1 MVEKAPGKREAR
13 KEERREAI
21 LAIAK
26 RVFLDQG
33 YSGASMSAIS
43 AELGGSKGTLWSYF
57 PSKEELFAA
66 VLDDATKE
74 YRGQLA
80 DVLKP
85 GEDLRAAV
93 LQFCRGFIAQVS
105 SPDGLRLHRLIAS
118 EVSRFPEIGDIFY
131 RRAPLPTQQMLAGFL
146 ERAMDAGT
154 LRRADPLFA
163 AARCWP
169 RSTLGVQQHDLG
181 GRNCR
186 RPKRDHEAAQMAEVF
201 LRALAPG
208 PQVGTHS
215 AEPRH
220 PRAGEDQV
228 TRDIGATTRKRR
240 RKGPN
245 LPPSLRAW
253 PWIPACA

>member
-1 MVEKAPGKREAR
+1 MEKIIERPSGKREAR

-66 VLDDATKE
+66 VLDDATKD

-85 GEDLRAAV
+85 GEDVRAAV
-93 LQFCRGFIAQVS
+93 LQFCRGFIAKIS

-131 RRAPLPTQQMLAGFL
+131 RRAPVPTQQLLASFF

-163 AARCWP
+163 ARVLASLC
-169 RSTLGVQQHDLG
+169 LGVQQRMLWGQDLSAAE
-181 GRNCR
+181 
-186 RPKRDHEAAQMAEVF
+186 RDHEAAQMAEVF
-201 LRALAPG
+201 LRAFAP
-208 PQVGTHS
+208 
-215 AEPRH
+215 
-220 PRAGEDQV
+220 D
-228 TRDIGATTRKRR
+228 
-240 RKGPN
+240 
-245 LPPSLRAW
+245 
-253 PWIPACA
+253 

>member
-1 MVEKAPGKREAR
+1 MTKIAEKAPGKREAR

-74 YRGQLA
+74 YRAQLA

-85 GEDLRAAV
+85 GEDVHAAV
-93 LQFCRGFIAQVS
+93 RQFCKGFIAKVS

-118 EVSRFPEIGDIFY
+118 EVARFPEIGEIFY
-131 RRAPLPTQQMLAGFL
+131 RRAPLPTQQMLAAFF

-163 AARCWP
+163 ARVLASLC
-169 RSTLGVQQHDLG
+169 LGVQQRMIWGFALSVAE
-181 GRNCR
+181 
-186 RPKRDHEAAQMAEVF
+186 RDREAAEMADIF
-201 LRALAPG
+201 LRAFAP
-208 PQVGTHS
+208 
-215 AEPRH
+215 
-220 PRAGEDQV
+220 D
-228 TRDIGATTRKRR
+228 
-240 RKGPN
+240 
-245 LPPSLRAW
+245 
-253 PWIPACA
+253 PAD

>member
-1 MVEKAPGKREAR
+1 MEKILDRPSGKREAR

-85 GEDLRAAV
+85 GEDVRAAV
-93 LQFCRGFIAQVS
+93 LQFCRGFIAKIS

-131 RRAPLPTQQMLAGFL
+131 RRAPMPTQQLLAGFL

-163 AARCWP
+163 ARVLASLC
-169 RSTLGVQQHDLG
+169 LGVQQRMIWGQELSAAE
-181 GRNCR
+181 
-186 RPKRDHEAAQMAEVF
+186 RDHEATQMAEVF
-201 LRALAPG
+201 LRAFAP
-208 PQVGTHS
+208 
-215 AEPRH
+215 A
-220 PRAGEDQV
+220 
-228 TRDIGATTRKRR
+228 
-240 RKGPN
+240 
-245 LPPSLRAW
+245 
-253 PWIPACA
+253 

>member
-1 MVEKAPGKREAR
+1 MEKILDRPSGKREAR

-33 YSGASMSAIS
+33 YFGASMSAIS

-85 GEDLRAAV
+85 GEDVRAAV
-93 LQFCRGFIAQVS
+93 LQFCRGFIAKIS

-131 RRAPLPTQQMLAGFL
+131 RRAPMPTQQLLAGFL

-163 AARCWP
+163 ARVLASLC
-169 RSTLGVQQHDLG
+169 LGVQQRMIWGQELSAAE
-181 GRNCR
+181 
-186 RPKRDHEAAQMAEVF
+186 RDHEAAQMAEVF
-201 LRALAPG
+201 LRAFAPG
-208 PQVGTHS
+208 
-215 AEPRH
+215 
-220 PRAGEDQV
+220 
-228 TRDIGATTRKRR
+228 
-240 RKGPN
+240 
-245 LPPSLRAW
+245 
-253 PWIPACA
+253 